1 MATEKT
7 ILSVDLYDNVLTE
20 KPGDY
25 TGRVR
30 ITGTARN
37 RDIAARIVA
46 KRTEYRLETI
56 ENILNMADQE
66 KRAALAE
73 GKSVIDGVGQYMLTI
88 SGAFDGKKQD
98 YKSAANPM
106 GTTYTPSGQLLKLLD
121 NIYVNADIATV
132 GSMIESFTDSTTQ
145 TKNSQITPGAP
156 AIVTGSNILVKG
168 DDPANGFYFTPEAG
182 GEPVKVPMIV
192 TNTKSQAVITI
203 PQLADGQ
210 YRLSITTQI
219 GANYKLVKE
228 PRTYIFPIIL
238 TVGEIDDG
246 DDDRPVIE

>member
-7 ILSVDLYDNVLTE
+7 ILSVDLYDNLLTE
-20 KPGDY
+20 KQGDY
-25 TGRVR
+25 SGRIR

-37 RDIAARIVA
+37 KEIAQRIVD

-73 GKSVIDGVGQYMLTI
+73 GKSVVDGIGQYMLNVG
-88 SGAFDGKKQD
+88 GAFDGKKQE
-98 YKSAANPM
+98 YKSENNKI
-106 GTTYTPSGQLLKLLD
+106 GVTYTPSNPMLKLLD
-121 NIYVNADIATV
+121 NIYINADIATV

-145 TKNSQITPGAP
+145 KKNSQITPGAP

-210 YRLSITTQI
+210 YRLSITTQM
-219 GANYKLVKE
+219 GSNYKLVKE

-238 TVGEIDDG
+238 TVGEIDDP